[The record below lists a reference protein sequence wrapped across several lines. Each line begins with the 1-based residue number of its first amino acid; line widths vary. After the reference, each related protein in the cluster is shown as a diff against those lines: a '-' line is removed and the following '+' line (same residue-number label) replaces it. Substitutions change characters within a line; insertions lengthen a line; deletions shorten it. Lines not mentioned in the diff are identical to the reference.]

1 MTDCV
6 VTHYS
11 ANDGRGGYYV
21 QVIAVRSGG
30 RPVCV
35 SLSYHPTWSAAVDAV
50 KKLSAVA

>member
-6 VTHYS
+6 VTHYE
-11 ANDGRGGYYV
+11 AHDGRGGYYV
-21 QVIAVRSGG
+21 QVVRVGT

-50 KKLSAVA
+50 EKLSAVA